1 MIFSSMKTTGL
12 KIMVNAEDKTKKSG
26 KCPIC
31 KSAASDSFRPFCS
44 KRCADIDLSRWLG
57 GAYSVPV
64 VELDEKDLDELE
76 RFVEGT
82 ENDPDASRGDG
93 Y

>member
-1 MIFSSMKTTGL
+1 MVKATGR
-12 KIMVNAEDKTKKSG
+12 AEISER
-26 KCPIC
+26 CPIC
-31 KSAASDSFRPFCS
+31 KGTPNDDFHPFCS
-44 KRCADIDLSRWLG
+44 KRCSDIDLSRWFG
-57 GAYSVPV
+57 GNYTVPV

-82 ENDPDASRGDG
+82 DMDSDESRGNG

>member
-1 MIFSSMKTTGL
+1 
-12 KIMVNAEDKTKKSG
+12 MVKATEKNELPE

-31 KSAASDSFRPFCS
+31 KRTPKEDFQPFCS
-44 KRCADIDLSRWLG
+44 KRCADIDLSRWFNG
-57 GAYSVPV
+57 GYTVAV

-82 ENDPDASRGDG
+82 DMGHDESRSDE

>member
-1 MIFSSMKTTGL
+1 
-12 KIMVNAEDKTKKSG
+12 MVKADKKNKKSG
-26 KCPIC
+26 QCPIC
-31 KSAASDSFRPFCS
+31 KRAPLAGFHPFCS

-57 GAYSVPV
+57 GGYSVPV

-82 ENDPDASRGDG
+82 DVDPDDSRGDG

>member
-1 MIFSSMKTTGL
+1 MVKATEKS
-12 KIMVNAEDKTKKSG
+12 KIPE

-31 KSAASDSFRPFCS
+31 KRTPKDDFQPFCS
-44 KRCADIDLSRWLG
+44 KRCADIDLSRWFNG
-57 GAYSVPV
+57 GYTVPV

-82 ENDPDASRGDG
+82 DMGPDESRGDE

>member
-1 MIFSSMKTTGL
+1 
-12 KIMVNAEDKTKKSG
+12 MVKAIEKNEKSG

-31 KSAASDSFRPFCS
+31 KRTPKDDFQPFCS
-44 KRCADIDLSRWLG
+44 KRCADIDLSRWFSG
-57 GAYSVPV
+57 GYTVPV

-82 ENDPDASRGDG
+82 GMDPDESRGDE

>member
-1 MIFSSMKTTGL
+1 MVKATGKTEKL
-12 KIMVNAEDKTKKSG
+12 RR
-26 KCPIC
+26 CPIC
-31 KSAASDSFRPFCS
+31 KGTPNGDFHPFCS
-44 KRCADIDLSRWLG
+44 KRCADVDLSRWFSG
-57 GAYSVPV
+57 GYTVPV

-82 ENDPDASRGDG
+82 DRESDEPRGDG

>member
-1 MIFSSMKTTGL
+1 
-12 KIMVNAEDKTKKSG
+12 MVNTTKKNRKSG
-26 KCPIC
+26 RCPIC
-31 KSAASDSFRPFCS
+31 KGAPNHDFRPFCS
-44 KRCADIDLSRWLG
+44 KRCADIDLSRWFG
-57 GAYSVPV
+57 GNYAVPV

-82 ENDPDASRGDG
+82 DTDPDGPRGDG